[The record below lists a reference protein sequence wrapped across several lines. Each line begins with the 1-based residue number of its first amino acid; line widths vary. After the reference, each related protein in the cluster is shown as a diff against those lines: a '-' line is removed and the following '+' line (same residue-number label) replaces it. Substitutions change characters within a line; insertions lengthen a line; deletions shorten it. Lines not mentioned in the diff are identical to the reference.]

1 MAKWLGHYGGRMGR
15 FVQRVCPDT
24 PRHFQ
29 PAALFVAPAIG
40 VMLLLSIVPT
50 LFLFAIA
57 FTNYELGTPLSE
69 LEFVGIKNFVWLF
82 SGSNPDFYHSV
93 FVSLFF
99 MFAVSA
105 TEITLGLAIALL
117 LHSIEF
123 WGKAVVLGILVIP
136 QAMTPSIAAQM
147 WKLMLNAEYGIIN
160 RFLKYFFDSPVIW
173 LGDGKMALLSIM
185 IVDIWQYTPFVLLIL
200 YAGLR
205 SLPNDPYEAAMIAGA
220 NKGQIFCHITLPML
234 KKLVYLAFLFRMVDA
249 LKLFDTVFVLTQ
261 GGPGRATELLSMHI
275 FRLAN
280 AQNGLIGKASAV
292 ALVLLCLV
300 TLLGQGFARMMRK

>member
-1 MAKWLGHYGGRMGR
+1 MGIKTKWPCFRFGG
-15 FVQRVCPDT
+15 T
-24 PRHFQ
+24 
-29 PAALFVAPAIG
+29 AALFIAPAMG
-40 VMLLLSIVPT
+40 VMLILSIVPA

-57 FTNYELGTPLSE
+57 FTNYELGIAE
-69 LEFVGIKNFVWLF
+69 IQFVGLDNFVWLF
-82 SGSNPDFYHSV
+82 SGANPDFYHSV
-93 FVSLFF
+93 FLSLLF

-105 TEITLGLAIALL
+105 IEMALGLAIALL

-123 WGKAVVLGILVIP
+123 RGKAAVLGILVIP

-147 WKLMLNAEYGIIN
+147 WKLMLNAEYGVVN
-160 RFLKYFFDSPVIW
+160 TWLKALFGSPVIW
-173 LGDGKMALLSIM
+173 LGDGKMALLSVM

-220 NKGQIFCHITLPML
+220 DKWQIFCHITLPML
-234 KKLVYLAFLFRMVDA
+234 KKLLYLAFLFRIVDA

-280 AQNGLIGKASAV
+280 AQNGLIGKAGAV
-292 ALVLLCLV
+292 ALVLLGLV
-300 TLLGQGFARMMRK
+300 TLLGRCFAGMMRK